1 MQQLVKALE
10 NAHQERDDMAVW
22 GDWAQSQGRG
32 NPTLQNRIQNLATRD
47 GAPALSYSLIFS
59 SLSFVT
65 DMSTDIWKSNG
76 FWYQP
81 QFGLRQQNNSSC
93 FKEENARCR
102 TPPDIALD
110 VACRVSSNGLQTQR
124 GITGFLYSCYL
135 VALGKGAR
143 CGC

>member
-59 SLSFVT
+59 SLSFIT
-65 DMSTDIWKSNG
+65 HMSTDIWKSNR
-76 FWYQP
+76 FWYQT
-81 QFGLRQQNNSSC
+81 QFGLRQQTNSSC

-102 TPPDIALD
+102 TPPGIALD
-110 VACRVSSNGLQTQR
+110 VACRVSSNGLQR
-124 GITGFLYSCYL
+124 GFTSFIYNCYL

>member
-47 GAPALSYSLIFS
+47 GAPALSYSPIFY

-76 FWYQP
+76 FWYQT
-81 QFGLRQQNNSSC
+81 QFGLRQKPTALVSR
-93 FKEENARCR
+93 KKM
-102 TPPDIALD
+102 LD
-110 VACRVSSNGLQTQR
+110 VGLLQGSLLMLLAGCPAMAYKPRGVSPASST
-124 GITGFLYSCYL
+124 IATW
-135 VALGKGAR
+135 
-143 CGC
+143 